1 MEILQYT
8 FFQNALISILLLSVV
23 AAIIGTY
30 IVTRRMVFIAGGI
43 THTSFGGLGIGYYA
57 GISPTLSALVFAV
70 ISTLCI
76 ERMSRNKSI
85 REDSAIAVFWALGMA
100 VGTFFIF
107 MTPGYTPGLT
117 EFLFGNIL
125 TITHTD
131 IAIYALYTALLVLFF
146 TLCYR
151 PILYTTFDSDFA
163 QVKGIKT
170 ALISTC
176 MMLFVAIGVVLSIRL
191 IGIMLLISILT
202 IPQIIAEIF
211 TSKFATIITT
221 SGVICLVCNIAGL
234 LISTFIPVP
243 TGASIVM
250 TLVALFCITKGGHML
265 YSYWHNMGNKRQY
278 NKKP

>member
-8 FFQNALISILLLSVV
+8 FFQNALISILLLSMVT
-23 AAIIGTY
+23 AIVGTY

-43 THTSFGGLGIGYYA
+43 THASFGGLGIGYYA
-57 GISPTLSALVFAV
+57 GFSPTLSALIFAV

-76 ERMSRNKSI
+76 DRMSRNKNI

-100 VGTFFIF
+100 IGIFFIF
-107 MTPGYTPGLT
+107 LTPGYTPGLT

-125 TITHTD
+125 TITHND
-131 IAIYALYTALLVLFF
+131 IAIYATFAAVLILFF

-163 QVKGIKT
+163 RVRGIKT
-170 ALISTC
+170 SLINTC
-176 MMLFVAIGVVLSIRL
+176 MMLFVAICVVLSIRL

-211 TSKFATIITT
+211 TSKFAHIIFA
-221 SGVICLVCNIAGL
+221 SGIICLLCSLVGL
-234 LISTFIPVP
+234 FISTYTPIP
-243 TGASIVM
+243 TAASIVI
-250 TLVALFCITKGGHML
+250 TLVAVYCIVKGTHMT
-265 YSYWHNMGNKRQY
+265 YTYIHNRHNAR
-278 NKKP
+278 P